1 MNSGHLKIRGFF
13 ALLNHLT
20 TSLLQKEIVMRLLSL
35 KNAVLATAAV
45 GLFSFAGIESVNA
58 QNQREYRDWQR
69 AQREAEQER
78 REYMRTRSPRDYREW
93 QRAQRE
99 AQREL
104 RDYRQEVRED
114 RRDMSRAYNTY
125 NNRSYGSYRLYRNG
139 RYYTIDERGA
149 NLLRQAVNS
158 GYQQGYQQGAMDRR
172 YGRGGSYY
180 NSNVYRSGVY
190 GWQSSV
196 DRSQYQYYFQQGFQ
210 RGYEDGYNSQMRYGY
225 RSGNNFN
232 ILGGILNTILNLT
245 NN

>member
-1 MNSGHLKIRGFF
+1 
-13 ALLNHLT
+13 
-20 TSLLQKEIVMRLLSL
+20 MRLLSL

-45 GLFSFAGIESVNA
+45 GLFSFAGAENANA
-58 QNQREYRDWQR
+58 QNREYRDWQR

-78 REYMRTRSPRDYREW
+78 REYMRTRSRSDYRDW

-104 RDYRQEVRED
+104 RDYRQELRED
-114 RRDMSRAYNTY
+114 RRDMNRAYN
-125 NNRSYGSYRLYRNG
+125 RSYRLYRNG
-139 RYYTIDERGA
+139 RYYTIDSRGA
-149 NLLRQAVNS
+149 DLLRQAVNS

-180 NSNVYRSGVY
+180 NSNVYRSGVF
-190 GWQSSV
+190 GWQSYV

-225 RSGNNFN
+225 RSGNTFN
-232 ILGGILNTILNLT
+232 ILGGILNTILSLT
-245 NN
+245 DN